1 MEYSEIILIAFIL
14 LVVFTT
20 VQLKEFIDFIK
31 GAQSVQAK
39 DAVPPK
45 TVLKTTDYLDISQ
58 EEVLPKQGKK
68 DEKKPV
74 VKKTL
79 TSAKTPTK
87 KKTVKVA
94 TPTKAKKTS
103 VKKKT
108 VELPKRTKT
117 KKKATK

>member
-14 LVVFTT
+14 LVVFAT

-58 EEVLPKQGKK
+58 EEVLPNFFLIFF
-68 DEKKPV
+68 
-74 VKKTL
+74 T
-79 TSAKTPTK
+79 
-87 KKTVKVA
+87 
-94 TPTKAKKTS
+94 
-103 VKKKT
+103 
-108 VELPKRTKT
+108 
-117 KKKATK
+117 

>member
-14 LVVFTT
+14 LVVFAT

-58 EEVLPKQGKK
+58 EEVLPKQ
-68 DEKKPV
+68 DEKKSAAKKASAS
-74 VKKTL
+74 VK
-79 TSAKTPTK
+79 APAQ
-87 KKTVKVA
+87 KKTVEVA

-103 VKKKT
+103 GKKKA
-108 VELPKRTKT
+108 VELPKRTT
-117 KKKATK
+117 A

>member
-14 LVVFTT
+14 LIVFAT

-58 EEVLPKQGKK
+58 EEVLPKQ
-68 DEKKPV
+68 DEKKSAAKKASAS
-74 VKKTL
+74 VK
-79 TSAKTPTK
+79 APAQ
-87 KKTVKVA
+87 KKTVEVA

-103 VKKKT
+103 GKKKA
-108 VELPKRTKT
+108 VELPKRTT
-117 KKKATK
+117 A

>member
-14 LVVFTT
+14 LVVFAT
-20 VQLKEFIDFIK
+20 VQLKEFIAFIK

-58 EEVLPKQGKK
+58 EEVLPKQDEK
-68 DEKKPV
+68 DEKKSAAKKASAS
-74 VKKTL
+74 VK
-79 TSAKTPTK
+79 APAQ
-87 KKTVKVA
+87 KKTVEAA

-103 VKKKT
+103 VKKKA
-108 VELPKRTKT
+108 VELPKRTT
-117 KKKATK
+117 A